1 MTIGGLSAACL
12 VPSGERMSAFG
23 TEPMTGAAYVSI
35 VASSSE
41 DDYYGGGG
49 RGYGGVQD
57 DAPPSYRRR
66 QQKGAGFLSLF
77 QNQKRLGAT
86 LLALGLLFTTF
97 GMMLFFEGNLLRLG
111 NMFMISGITFL
122 LGPNKVRGF
131 FMKAE
136 RMQATIITGV
146 GVFLVFT
153 GKPRMGIL
161 CEIFGLLNLFG
172 NMFPYLLAIG
182 KNIPIVGDVI
192 RSFTGEG
199 NKAAF

>member
-1 MTIGGLSAACL
+1 MTIGGLEMPSS
-12 VPSGERMSAFG
+12 VPSGMRMSAFG
-23 TEPMTGAAYVSI
+23 DASIGDVGVSI
-35 VASSSE
+35 LASSRE

-49 RGYGGVQD
+49 RGYGDVQD
-57 DAPPSYRRR
+57 DVPPSYRRR
-66 QQKGAGFLSLF
+66 QQKSAGFLSLF

-136 RMQATIITGV
+136 RMQATIITSV

-192 RSFTGEG
+192 KSFTGEG
-199 NKAAF
+199 SKAAF

>member
-1 MTIGGLSAACL
+1 
-12 VPSGERMSAFG
+12 MSAFG
-23 TEPMTGAAYVSI
+23 VLSLADDPSV
-35 VASSSE
+35 VVLASSRE
-41 DDYYGGGG
+41 DGYYGGGG
-49 RGYGGVQD
+49 SAGYGDIQD
-57 DAPPSYRRR
+57 DVPPSYRRR
-66 QQKGAGFLSLF
+66 QQKKSAGLLSLF

-86 LLALGLLFTTF
+86 LLALGILFTTF

-111 NMFMISGITFL
+111 NMFMIFGITFL

-136 RMQATIITGV
+136 RMQATIITAV

-182 KNIPIVGDVI
+182 KQIPILGDVI
-192 RSFTGEG
+192 KSFSGEG

>member
-1 MTIGGLSAACL
+1 MSGSLPQPSLYGPGSSISALEMIGRSSVVDVA
-12 VPSGERMSAFG
+12 
-23 TEPMTGAAYVSI
+23 I
-35 VASSSE
+35 VANSRDDNYYGSRSGQGYISTE
-41 DDYYGGGG
+41 DDLS
-49 RGYGGVQD
+49 
-57 DAPPSYRRR
+57 PSYRRR
-66 QQKGAGFLSLF
+66 QQKSSGLLSLF

-86 LLALGLLFTTF
+86 LLALGMLFTTF

-111 NMFMISGITFL
+111 NIFMIFGITFL

-146 GVFLVFT
+146 GIFLVFT

-172 NMFPYLLAIG
+172 NMFYNL
-182 KNIPIVGDVI
+182 
-192 RSFTGEG
+192 RSVV
-199 NKAAF
+199 